1 MILYVKKTSRFAVAF
16 RGILFLRK
24 AMVIDMTKKRFLLKM
39 NMRLASV
46 ESKRRTE
53 ILNHYR
59 TLIDQSIA
67 NGNTEE
73 SSVDS
78 FGDVNCLCRLI
89 LKKEKEPVFVPVI
102 FTVLHDIGI
111 CLKMILLA
119 ACICALVFISGV
131 IVTTGYSLL
140 ALTLKHFIPSAY
152 LISANFA
159 AGLFKI
165 GACIISGSILII
177 FFIVIKA
184 AITLIVKIVVHII
197 NSVKDAVY
205 TMQSTKLM
213 KEAFNIEAV
222 N

>member
-1 MILYVKKTSRFAVAF
+1 
-16 RGILFLRK
+16 
-24 AMVIDMTKKRFLLKM
+24 MTKKRFLLKM
-39 NMRLASV
+39 NMRLVSV

-89 LKKEKEPVFVPVI
+89 LKKEKKPVFVPVI

-165 GACIISGSILII
+165 GACIISGSVLII

>member
-1 MILYVKKTSRFAVAF
+1 
-16 RGILFLRK
+16 
-24 AMVIDMTKKRFLLKM
+24 MVIDMTKKRFLLKM
-39 NMRLASV
+39 NMRLVSV

-89 LKKEKEPVFVPVI
+89 LKKEKKPVFVPVI

-177 FFIVIKA
+177 FFIVVKT

>member
-1 MILYVKKTSRFAVAF
+1 
-16 RGILFLRK
+16 
-24 AMVIDMTKKRFLLKM
+24 MTKKRFLLKM
-39 NMRLASV
+39 NMRLVSV

-59 TLIDQSIA
+59 TLIDQSMA

-89 LKKEKEPVFVPVI
+89 LKKEKKPFFVPVI

-140 ALTLKHFIPSAY
+140 VLTLKHFIPSAY
-152 LISANFA
+152 LISASFA

-177 FFIVIKA
+177 FFIVVKA

>member
-1 MILYVKKTSRFAVAF
+1 
-16 RGILFLRK
+16 
-24 AMVIDMTKKRFLLKM
+24 MTKKRFLLKM
-39 NMRLASV
+39 NMRLVSV

-89 LKKEKEPVFVPVI
+89 LKKEKKPVFVPVI

-177 FFIVIKA
+177 FFIVVKA

>member
-1 MILYVKKTSRFAVAF
+1 
-16 RGILFLRK
+16 
-24 AMVIDMTKKRFLLKM
+24 MTKKRFLLKM
-39 NMRLASV
+39 NMRLVSV

-59 TLIDQSIA
+59 TLIDQSMA

-89 LKKEKEPVFVPVI
+89 LKKEKKPVFVPVI

-111 CLKMILLA
+111 CLKMILLVVS
-119 ACICALVFISGV
+119 ICALVFISGV

-152 LISANFA
+152 LLSASFA

-165 GACIISGSILII
+165 GACIISAGILIV
-177 FFIVIKA
+177 FFIAVKA
-184 AITLIVKIVVHII
+184 AITLIVKIVVYII
-197 NSVKDAVY
+197 NSIKDAVY
-205 TMQSTKLM
+205 MMQSTKLM